1 MAQGGKE
8 VGQEE
13 KNVEY
18 EVKLYFAFL
27 TCFFSLSPSLCLEKE
42 ACEGKWER
50 ENTDTQIRF

>member
-1 MAQGGKE
+1 MGQGGKE

-27 TCFFSLSPSLCLEKE
+27 KCFFSLSLSVP
-42 ACEGKWER
+42 GER
-50 ENTDTQIRF
+50 EL